1 MIITIEKFIEDL
13 KNDRMGHY
21 VYMYVEKS
29 YTLAVY
35 IENGFAYG
43 ANTGQIKEFNK
54 WCNENCNGDW
64 RVYNEFWVVFELDSD
79 AIAFKLRW
87 I

>member
-1 MIITIEKFIEDL
+1 MIITIEQFIEDL
-13 KNDRMGHY
+13 KNGRMGHY

-43 ANTGQIKEFNK
+43 VSTGQIKEFNK

-64 RVYNEFWVVFELDSD
+64 SVYNEFWVVFELDSD

-87 I
+87 L